1 MSSNSEYPKVCT
13 HCGAHFIAKKIS
25 TQYCSHKCSQQAYKQ
40 KLKEKR
46 IASAHQEIKDRNK
59 PLLYKNEDFSE
70 INNPSENNSSSLKQR
85 EFLSVA
91 EVAKLIGTGKTTAYN
106 YCVSGKL
113 KCVKMNRK
121 IFIRRSDID
130 ELFNAAPN
138 YEVTPRAVKPK
149 PKKTPAVTEEL
160 IEIDESTPITEF
172 IAAKEAALRY
182 GVSKDSVHSIAR
194 SHKIPSVLYQGVKQY
209 SLSHLDQYYQK
220 ADIYAHITEWYT
232 VADIMDKYN
241 VTKSTVYSLVSENK
255 LPRKNDGGRNLYSQS
270 HIDKLMEIRLGDQSI
285 TEWSTTEDL
294 HERYGLTPKYVAGFV
309 YTNQIPKRKYGGRS
323 QYSTTHFDKA
333 IEERNPPT
341 VYLKVEDA
349 SIYFGVSTEKIHNL
363 IKQHDIPKQKEG
375 KYIRVQ
381 KLSLIK
387 ILNPQKLY
395 TNGNN

>member
-1 MSSNSEYPKVCT
+1 MSSNSEYPKVCI

-25 TQYCSHKCSQQAYKQ
+25 TQYCTHKCSQQAYKKKQ
-40 KLKEKR
+40 KEKR
-46 IASAHQEIKDRNK
+46 IATAHKEIRDKNK

-70 INNPSENNSSSLKQR
+70 KNHPSENSSSSLK
-85 EFLSVA
+85 EKLFLSALETSELLGVCRA
-91 EVAKLIGTGKTTAYN
+91 TINN

-113 KCVKMNRK
+113 KCIKMNRK

-149 PKKTPAVTEEL
+149 PKKTPAATEEL
-160 IEIDESTPITEF
+160 IEIDQSIPVTEF
-172 IAAKEAALRY
+172 IGAKEAALRY

-194 SHKIPSVLYQGVKQY
+194 SHKIPSILYQGVKQY
-209 SLSHLDQYYQK
+209 SLAHLDQYYQK

-241 VTKSTVYSLVSENK
+241 VTKSSVYSLVSENK

-270 HIDKLMEIRLGDQSI
+270 HIDRLMMSKMGDQSI
-285 TEWSTTEDL
+285 TEWCTTEEL

-309 YTNQIPKRKYGGRS
+309 YSNQIPKRRYGGRS
-323 QYSTTHFDKA
+323 QYSTKHIDQA
-333 IEERNPPT
+333 LEARNPPT
-341 VYLKVEDA
+341 VYLKIEDA
-349 SIYFGVSTEKIHNL
+349 AIYFGLSTEKIHNL
-363 IKQHDIPKQKEG
+363 IKQHDIPKLKEG

-381 KLSLIK
+381 KLPLTK
-387 ILNPQKLY
+387 ILTPQKLY

>member
-1 MSSNSEYPKVCT
+1 MSSNSEYPKVCI

-25 TQYCSHKCSQQAYKQ
+25 TQYCTHKCSQQAYKKKQ
-40 KLKEKR
+40 KEKR
-46 IASAHQEIKDRNK
+46 IATAHKEIRDKNK

-70 INNPSENNSSSLKQR
+70 ENHPSENSSSSLKQR

-113 KCVKMNRK
+113 KCIKMNRK

-149 PKKTPAVTEEL
+149 PKKTPAATEEL
-160 IEIDESTPITEF
+160 IEIDQSIPVTEF
-172 IAAKEAALRY
+172 IGAKEAALRY

-194 SHKIPSVLYQGVKQY
+194 SHKIPSILYQGVKQY
-209 SLSHLDQYYQK
+209 SLAHLDQYYQK

-241 VTKSTVYSLVSENK
+241 VTKSSVYSLVSENK

-270 HIDKLMEIRLGDQSI
+270 HIDRLMMSKMGDQSI
-285 TEWSTTEDL
+285 TEWCTTEEL

-309 YTNQIPKRKYGGRS
+309 YSNQIPKRRYGGRS
-323 QYSTTHFDKA
+323 QYSTKHIDQALET
-333 IEERNPPT
+333 RNPPT
-341 VYLKVEDA
+341 VYLKIEDA
-349 SIYFGVSTEKIHNL
+349 AIYFGLSTEKIHNL
-363 IKQHDIPKQKEG
+363 IKQHDIPKLKEG

-381 KLSLIK
+381 KLPLTK
-387 ILNPQKLY
+387 ILTPQKLY